1 MDRERGRRGETF
13 QGEGLA
19 GASMLGVGEAPFVGW
34 DFLNANI
41 FVRGALLTHLHS
53 PLI

>member
-1 MDRERGRRGETF
+1 MDRERGGRGETF

-19 GASMLGVGEAPFVGW
+19 GASMLALGVVPFVCW

-41 FVRGALLTHLHS
+41 FVRV
-53 PLI
+53 PC